1 MAIQLTLS
9 TPETTPANTV
19 LHVIEIHLDY
29 ENGIVAARIRFD
41 SGVVRG
47 YREHDTDTQLAIR
60 QLNTA
65 NLVTKSLEQRLIE
78 RWIAKG
84 ILPAGT
90 ISGSPD

>member
-1 MAIQLTLS
+1 MAIQLTL
-9 TPETTPANTV
+9 TAPETTPANAV
-19 LHVIEIHLDY
+19 LHIIEIGLDY
-29 ENGIVAARIRFD
+29 ENGIVSARIRFD
-41 SGVVRG
+41 SGVVRA
-47 YREHDTDTQLAIR
+47 YREQDTDTQLAIR